1 MFKSDRLKTTL
12 AGIGTV
18 IGGVYTFVTT
28 KDITQS
34 LTALI
39 AGIGLIFAKDAG
51 TKPVI

>member
-1 MFKSDRLKTTL
+1 MFKADRLKTTL
-12 AGIGTV
+12 AGLGTI

-34 LTALI
+34 FTALI

-51 TKPVI
+51 SKPTI